1 MSLDNTQSS
10 IDSVTIAKEWL
21 SKFAARIASTDV
33 NGIVALFGE
42 HGWYR
47 DLLTLTFDFRA
58 LDGPQNIKKY
68 LSDNLANTQISK
80 VELDTRRF
88 LTPELFEAGPN
99 VNGVEGAFTFETPK
113 ALGQGNFRLL
123 PEGNKGE
130 WKALTVMTM
139 VSDWKGHEE
148 PKCELGHYE
157 GHTQLW
163 EKVKQKRRLEIESN
177 PQVIVGMFY
186 VEYCLTWYS

>member
-47 DLLTLTFDFRA
+47 DLLT
-58 LDGPQNIKKY
+58 
-68 LSDNLANTQISK
+68 
-80 VELDTRRF
+80 
-88 LTPELFEAGPN
+88 
-99 VNGVEGAFTFETPK
+99 ETPK
-113 ALGQGNFRLL
+113 ALGQGNFLLL
-123 PEGNKGE
+123 PEGSEGE